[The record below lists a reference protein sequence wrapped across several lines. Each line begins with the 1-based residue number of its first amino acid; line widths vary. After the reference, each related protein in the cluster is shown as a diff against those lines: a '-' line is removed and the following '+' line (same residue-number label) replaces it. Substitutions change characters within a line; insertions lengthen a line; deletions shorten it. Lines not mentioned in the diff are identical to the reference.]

1 MENQFKSSLIWPE
14 ICLEAPLL
22 RGCSRTKQERLPM
35 KTTPAASTTFPARFF
50 FRMFAAMLCAV
61 FCLRVTHLHAKDIKP
76 GYA

>member
-1 MENQFKSSLIWPE
+1 
-14 ICLEAPLL
+14 
-22 RGCSRTKQERLPM
+22 M
-35 KTTPAASTTFPARFF
+35 KTTSAASMTFPARSF

>member
-1 MENQFKSSLIWPE
+1 
-14 ICLEAPLL
+14 
-22 RGCSRTKQERLPM
+22 M
-35 KTTPAASTTFPARFF
+35 KTTPAASTTFPARSF